1 MKSLKKLFEVNDKIR
16 YTELEPET
24 PKGGEDTGAR
34 EWGVTYDPTFKDV
47 YNDLHAT
54 IQKIEGLYAQH
65 TTPELREVV
74 MVMKNSRRKL
84 HTYLEKEQP
93 GWRKRK

>member
-1 MKSLKKLFEVNDKIR
+1 MKSLKKLFEVEDKIR
-16 YTELEPET
+16 SKEIDLEVPE
-24 PKGGEDTGAR
+24 GEEQTGAR
-34 EWGVTYDPTFKDV
+34 AWDITYAPTFKDI

-54 IQKIEGLYAQH
+54 IQKVEELYAQH

-84 HTYLEKEQP
+84 HSYLEKEQP
-93 GWRKRK
+93 GWRRRK